1 MASIDLSA
9 YGTSSD
15 KIWRGTREE
24 DAAERLKRISREH
37 RLERHA
43 KAEDLAD
50 RFAAN
55 FTKFTGNPA
64 GAALVD
70 AGPKK

>member
-9 YGTSSD
+9 GVNTGILDPRDTYD
-15 KIWRGTREE
+15 
-24 DAAERLKRISREH
+24 DAAEW
-37 RLERHA
+37 HA